1 MGKRI
6 ESNYPCHSC
15 NSSDAVSLYLQDD
28 GRIDSTCFSC
38 RHYEPRLYKDSNGIY
53 RPDRK
58 SSLVSS
64 ESQVSEQKRP
74 RTTSL
79 AQEKQVIMSHNPH
92 SKEQILADFKSFPIR
107 SIPDRLLTEET
118 TKHFGIRVALSE
130 QDGRT
135 ITHHKYPVTKKD
147 KLSGYMERIVS
158 DKSFYHHG
166 DTKNAELFGQSVS
179 SGGKTLYITEG
190 QLDAAALYQ
199 TLKSYSSFEWNPSV
213 VSINNGAASAVR
225 ELSLNNDFIDQ
236 YEKIV
241 LVFDMDDPG
250 QEAVE
255 ECCKLLAGKVYIASL
270 SEKDPCDMLLQGK
283 GEELY
288 WACIKKA
295 KKYKPDGIVNGSDTW
310 DRYQHK
316 KEEKCYAYPE
326 DWQDINHKTYGVR
339 LGSVVTITS
348 GSGMGKSQFLRELQ
362 DHFFR
367 TTPFNQA
374 HIILE
379 EDVSD
384 SVANLMSIY
393 LNKRITLPDV
403 HVTEEEEREAHDF
416 YFKEGRISFYDHFGG
431 MDDDN
436 LFSKIRY
443 FAATGHRFIF
453 LDHLS
458 IIVSEFAAQGGER
471 ERIDTIMTKLAKM
484 CKELQLVIFLVV
496 HLKKAPFGNSFEQG
510 FVPSLDDLRGSGSLK
525 QLSWDVIALS
535 RNQQHPDPFC
545 ANTTRVTILKCRFT
559 GRTGESDYLN
569 FNDQSGR
576 MRRVAKPRNY
586 ELEDK

>member
-6 ESNYPCHSC
+6 EGNYPCHSC
-15 NSSDAVSLYLQDD
+15 DSSDAVSLYLQDD

-38 RHYEPRLYKDSNGIY
+38 RHYEPRLYKDHTGIY
-53 RPDRK
+53 RPNSK
-58 SSLVSS
+58 TSP
-64 ESQVSEQKRP
+64 ESQVEKLTKPKIRP
-74 RTTSL
+74 Y
-79 AQEKQVIMSHNPH
+79 AQEKQVIMPL
-92 SKEQILADFKSFPIR
+92 SKEQVLKEFNSFPIR
-107 SIPDRLLTEET
+107 SIPDRLLNEQTC
-118 TKHFGIRVALSE
+118 KHFNIRVSLSE

-135 ITHHKYPVTKKD
+135 ITHHKYPTSKKD
-147 KLSGYMERIVS
+147 KYSGYMERTCAT
-158 DKSFYHHG
+158 KQFFHHG
-166 DTKNAELFGQSVS
+166 DTKDSELFGQSVAT
-179 SGGKTLYITEG
+179 GGKTLYITEG
-190 QLDAAALYQ
+190 QLDCAALHQ
-199 TLKSYSSFEWNPSV
+199 TLKAYSSFDWNPSV
-213 VSINNGAASAVR
+213 VSLNNGAASAVR
-225 ELSLNNDFIDQ
+225 ELSINQDFIDQ

-250 QEAVE
+250 QEAVAE
-255 ECCKLLAGKVYIASL
+255 ACKLLAGRVYIASL
-270 SEKDPCDMLLQGK
+270 SEKDACDMLLQGK

-288 WACIKKA
+288 WSCIKKA
-295 KKYKPDGIVNGSDTW
+295 KKYKPDGIVNGNDTW
-310 DRYQHK
+310 DRYQAK
-316 KEEKCYAYPE
+316 KEEKCYGYPDE
-326 DWQDINHKTYGVR
+326 WADLNAKTYGIR
-339 LGSVVTITS
+339 LGSVVTVTS

-367 TTPFNQA
+367 TTPFKQA

-384 SVANLMSIY
+384 SVANLMSLY

-403 HVTEEEEREAHDF
+403 HVTEQEERDAFDF
-416 YFKEGRISFYDHFGG
+416 YFKDERISFYDHFGG

-443 FAATGHRFIF
+443 FAATGHKLIF

-484 CKELQLVIFLVV
+484 CKELQIVIFLVV

-545 ANTTRVTILKCRFT
+545 ANTTRITVLKCRFT
-559 GRTGESDYLN
+559 GRTGESDYLH
-569 FNDQSGR
+569 FHDQTGR

-586 ELEDK
+586 EVEKEK